1 MASMKRLCSV
11 VLVPLVLILVAVL
24 TAPARAASPSS
35 TNNSNNSSPTNYGP
49 VLPACLKDISLPHRF
64 SPFEMDAIRA
74 RLRGF
79 SLELL
84 AFGAAASTMT
94 QDQLQINYAQGVW
107 PLMKCLIANQNSR
120 CPYSQ

>member
-1 MASMKRLCSV
+1 MNKLGS
-11 VLVPLVLILVAVL
+11 VLVSLALVLVAVL
-24 TAPARAASPSS
+24 TAPALAASPSA
-35 TNNSNNSSPTNYGP
+35 NSQPTNYGP

-74 RLRGF
+74 RLRSF

-107 PLMKCLIANQNSR
+107 PLMKCLIANQNAR